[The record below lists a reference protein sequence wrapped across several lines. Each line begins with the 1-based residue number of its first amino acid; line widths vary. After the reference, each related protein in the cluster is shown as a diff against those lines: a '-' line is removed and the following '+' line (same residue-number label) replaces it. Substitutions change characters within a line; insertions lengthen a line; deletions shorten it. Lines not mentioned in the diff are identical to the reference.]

1 MHPERDWYFIDEDLD
16 RRGWHPSISWIYDY
30 WRAISPAGRLPGRQ
44 HMDPLDIAPVILP
57 DIWLLDVV
65 RPGPR
70 FRFRLIGT
78 EIVRKLGRDF
88 TGRWLDETDDAFR
101 QRPEII
107 ERYVATVET
116 GRPTYRIGP
125 ARITRTKEFEML
137 QNIFLPLAADGETVD
152 ILLALSIGYPAKKS

>member
-1 MHPERDWYFIDEDLD
+1 MQPDRDWYFIDEDTD
-16 RRGWHPSISWIYDY
+16 RSGWHPSISWIYGY
-30 WRAISPAGRLPGRQ
+30 WRRISPAGRLPGRQ
-44 HMDPLDIAPVILP
+44 HLEPLDIALAILP
-57 DIWLLDVV
+57 DLWLLDVV

-78 EIVRKLGRDF
+78 EIVNKLGRDY
-88 TGRWLDETDDAFR
+88 TGRWLDEADEAFR

-116 GRPTYRIGP
+116 GQPTYRIGP
-125 ARITRTKEFEML
+125 ARITRTKGFEML

-152 ILLALSIGYPAKKS
+152 ILLALSIGYPAKPS